1 MNFLFC
7 RARLARQEFPP
18 AALAPPE
25 LVPEAV
31 EPPPG

>member
-7 RARLARQEFPP
+7 RARPAGQEFPP